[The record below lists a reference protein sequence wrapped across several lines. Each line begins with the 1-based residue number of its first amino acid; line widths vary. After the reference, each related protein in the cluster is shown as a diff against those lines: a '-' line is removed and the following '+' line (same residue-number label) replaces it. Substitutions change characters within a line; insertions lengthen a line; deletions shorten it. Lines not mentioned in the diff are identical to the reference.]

1 MKYLLLSFLTAFA
14 LLTVPVAVSYAENV
28 DLIPGNVCSGDGASS
43 PACKNRASK
52 DDPLTGNGGVLM
64 KVTNVIAWFGGAI
77 AVIMIIYASF
87 TYVTSGG
94 EQSKIKRAKDIILY
108 AIVGLVVIVASRT
121 IVIFVLN
128 KFWGG

>member
-1 MKYLLLSFLTAFA
+1 MKYLFLSFLTAFA
-14 LLTVPVAVSYAENV
+14 LLTVPVAVGYAENV
-28 DLIPGNVCSGDGASS
+28 DLTGDVCRGDGASS
-43 PACKNRASK
+43 PACSASK
-52 DDPLTGNGGVLM
+52 KDPLTGDGSVLI
-64 KVTNVIAWFGGAI
+64 KVTNVIAWFGGAF
-77 AVIMIIYASF
+77 AVVMIIYASF

-108 AIVGLVVIVASRT
+108 AVVGLVVIVISRT

>member
-1 MKYLLLSFLTAFA
+1 MKYLLLSFLSAFA

-28 DLIPGNVCSGDGASS
+28 DIIPSDVCNGSGGSS
-43 PACKNRASK
+43 PACKATK
-52 DDPLTGNGGVLM
+52 DDPITGEGSVLIR
-64 KVTNVIAWFGGAI
+64 VTNVIAWLGGAV

-108 AIVGLVVIVASRT
+108 TVIGLVVIVASRT
-121 IVIFVLN
+121 LIIFVLN
-128 KFWGG
+128 RYWGG

>member
-1 MKYLLLSFLTAFA
+1 MTIPA
-14 LLTVPVAVSYAENV
+14 VVSYAENV
-28 DLIPGNVCSGDGASS
+28 NIIPNEVCQGSASDS
-43 PACKNRASK
+43 PACQKNK
-52 DDPLTGNGGVLM
+52 DDPLTGQGSILIR
-64 KVTNVIAWFGGAI
+64 VTNVIAWLGGAI

-94 EQSKIKRAKDIILY
+94 EQSKVKRAKDIILY
-108 AIVGLVVIVASRT
+108 AVVGLVVIVISRA

>member
-1 MKYLLLSFLTAFA
+1 VKYLILSFLTAFG
-14 LLTVPVAVSYAENV
+14 LLTVPVVVSYAENFDV
-28 DLIPGNVCSGDGASS
+28 IPSNVCPDDS
-43 PACKNRASK
+43 PSPTCKASK
-52 DDPLTGNGGVLM
+52 KDPLTGDGSVLI

-77 AVIMIIYASF
+77 AVVMIIYASF

-108 AIVGLVVIVASRT
+108 AVVGLVVIVISRT

>member
-28 DLIPGNVCSGDGASS
+28 DLIPSNVCEGSARDS
-43 PACKNRASK
+43 PACKASK
-52 DDPLTGNGGVLM
+52 KDPLTGDGSVLI

-77 AVIMIIYASF
+77 AVVMIIYASF

-108 AIVGLVVIVASRT
+108 AVVGLVVIVISRT